1 MVSYTRSVSG
11 SSLVG
16 LALGGAFALLVGVG
30 ALASS
35 ASAQPAEA
43 RGVDEACAFVDLD
56 DPQIDFPDIGG
67 FGTQTQDA
75 IRCAAAYDIVAGHT
89 DGTYRPGEP
98 ILRYQMALFL
108 NRVLGWA
115 EATNVLDVPDDPEDP
130 FDDVG
135 GVSPAAQ
142 TAIATLYELEVT
154 TGTTATTFSP
164 FDPVSRRDMASFL
177 VRLQDLLEPGSY
189 DTDETDVF
197 PDVPTT
203 LERDEHIN
211 ALALQ
216 GIVQGHA
223 DGTYRPFASVT
234 RGHMA
239 LFVMRHVDENVDSG
253 RLLAEGA
260 LTVDVE
266 GPGTIDEQEPA
277 EYEIRATNQ
286 GGVDPFEQLHVL
298 LNVRFVGAD
307 DATIEL
313 CPDAAAEN
321 DALTCPADEWTTLPL
336 EDPAEADLVFAQLP
350 GEDEHFPLPAGE
362 EEGMLV
368 RITLD
373 EPGEYEIVPELTGA
387 ETVGTIYDWGD
398 LGVVVGPWA
407 SCATDDYTVEY
418 PGHWFTNDEPID
430 DLPPCAL
437 FDPDPDE
444 TDTVNQEVSGE
455 VGVFMRLEDIAFDDA
470 VEPGPDETVLSRT
483 ATTVDGQ
490 PAERIEVVTTDDAFF
505 PEGTQ
510 SVRWVVDLDG
520 ETFIAVSRDL
530 GLPLYWQKVLVL
542 DRMMDRVEFQ

>member
-1 MVSYTRSVSG
+1 MVSYARSVPSP
-11 SSLVG
+11 SLVW
-16 LALGGAFALLVGVG
+16 LALGGVLALLFGVVGF
-30 ALASS
+30 ASS
-35 ASAQPAEA
+35 ASAQPADA

-56 DPQIDFPDIGG
+56 DPQVDFPDIGG
-67 FGTQTQDA
+67 FGAQTQDA

-115 EATNVLDVPDDPEDP
+115 EATNVLEVPDDPEDP
-130 FDDVG
+130 FDDVD

-154 TGTTATTFSP
+154 TGTTETTFSP
-164 FDPVSRRDMASFL
+164 FDTVNRRDMASFL

-203 LERDEHIN
+203 LARDEHIN

-223 DGTYRPFASVT
+223 DGTYRPFDGVT

-260 LTVDVE
+260 LTVDLE
-266 GPGTIDEQEPA
+266 EATSGGELEPA
-277 EYEIRATNQ
+277 TYAVRATNQ
-286 GGVDPFEQLHVL
+286 GDVDPFEQLHVL
-298 LNVRFVGAD
+298 LNVEPVGAD
-307 DATIEL
+307 DVSIEI
-313 CPDAAAEN
+313 CPDATYDNDTLVCPTDAWTDLSLVDPDEAA
-321 DALTCPADEWTTLPL
+321 
-336 EDPAEADLVFAQLP
+336 LVFAQLP
-350 GEDEHFPLPAGE
+350 GDDDSFALPAGE
-362 EEGMLV
+362 TVDMLV
-368 RITLD
+368 RVGL
-373 EPGEYEIVPELTGA
+373 EEEGEYRISAELAGD
-387 ETVGTIYDWGD
+387 ETVGTIYDTD
-398 LGVVVGPWA
+398 ALGVVFAAWA
-407 SCATDDYTVEY
+407 SCASDDYTVEY
-418 PGHWFTNDEPID
+418 PSHWSTNDEALD
-430 DLPPCAL
+430 ELPPCAL

-444 TDTVNQEVSGE
+444 ITAVNQEVSGE
-455 VGVFMRLEDIAFDDA
+455 VGVFMRVEDIAFDDA
-470 VEPGPDETVLSRT
+470 VEPGPDETVLGSRD
-483 ATTVDGQ
+483 ATVGGQ